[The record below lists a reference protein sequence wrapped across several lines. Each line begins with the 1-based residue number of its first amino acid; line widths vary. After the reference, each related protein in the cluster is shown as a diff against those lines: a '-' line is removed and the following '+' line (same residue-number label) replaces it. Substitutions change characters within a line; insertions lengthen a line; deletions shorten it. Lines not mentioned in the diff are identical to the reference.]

1 MIGEKG
7 RIELC
12 PCLKY
17 LDNLKTSENS
27 RLIISVKSR
36 SVRQR
41 INKLFCK
48 YCKRIELINKHFG
61 EDNFIDNLKNKLR
74 YQIN

>member
-36 SVRQR
+36 SVRFQL
-41 INKLFCK
+41 ITGKLTEQS
-48 YCKRIELINKHFG
+48 IV
-61 EDNFIDNLKNKLR
+61 
-74 YQIN
+74 